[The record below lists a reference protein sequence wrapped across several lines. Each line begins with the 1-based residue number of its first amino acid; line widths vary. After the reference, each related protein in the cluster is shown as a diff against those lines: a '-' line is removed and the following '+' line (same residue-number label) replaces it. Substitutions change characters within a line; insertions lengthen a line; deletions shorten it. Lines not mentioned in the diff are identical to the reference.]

1 METTRDIHE
10 IEKDIARYFGIRENI
25 IVPNVSWGF
34 FKTHE
39 ADMIVISKSGYMTEV
54 EIKRSYADFLADFK
68 KTTNHFEGKV
78 DKLYYCVPASIYE
91 KVRDFLIKEVRWSN
105 YGFKRTVNIC
115 PVGIMTYTDNGD
127 LKIVN
132 AAPHVQTFMQK
143 NLKDY
148 KLYLEEQLA
157 IARLGTMR
165 YWSKQLNM

>member
-91 KVRDFLIKEVRWSN
+91 KVRDFLTKEVRWNN
-105 YGFKRTVNIC
+105 YGFKRTVNSC